1 MSHRAERVAE
11 EIRLALSDI
20 LRRKMHDPRVS
31 LASISEVDLSP
42 DLRHAR
48 VYVSALDDAERRE
61 EAVAGLRHAAGFL
74 RRELGRS
81 LRLRYVP
88 ELAFLPDLVEERAG
102 RIEEAL
108 ARSLSREEPA
118 RSGSDPAPEAGDEE
132 PEG

>member
-11 EIRLALSDI
+11 EIRQALSEI
-20 LRRKMHDPRVS
+20 LRRKMHDPRVA

-48 VYVSALDDAERRE
+48 VYVSALDDPERRR
-61 EAVAGLRHAAGFL
+61 EAVAGLSRAAGFL

-81 LRLRYVP
+81 LRLRYLP
-88 ELAFLPDLVEERAG
+88 ELTFLPDLVEERAG

-108 ARSLSREEPA
+108 ARSRPH
-118 RSGSDPAPEAGDEE
+118 RDPADASPDSEE
-132 PEG
+132 DSGE